1 MNEQTERDLYY
12 RMVLVREFEGRVS
25 ALDKQ
30 GKLAG
35 GVYSGRGQEAASIG
49 VCHGLRVDDWIFPLH
64 RDMGAVLAKGADP
77 NRLMAQIFG
86 RRDGFSKGKDS
97 YLHGGDLAHG
107 IFGATS
113 MLGSTL
119 PVATGMAYKFRM
131 KNEDRVAVAFF
142 GEGTSSRGDV
152 HEAMNFAGVHKLP
165 VIYVCENNFYAY
177 STPNEL
183 QFAVENV
190 ADRAAGYGFKGEV
203 ASGNDLHAVL
213 QAMQKATDRARRGEG
228 PTFIE
233 LKTYRYHGHSEHDR
247 AAYRTD
253 EELVTWESRDPIELW
268 EHYLDKRKYDL
279 PAIKVET
286 LARAQQVVADA
297 VAFAEASPEPE
308 GPEAM
313 DDLYATPIPG
323 GSPA

>member
-1 MNEQTERDLYY
+1 MTEQKERELYFQL
-12 RMVLVREFEGRVS
+12 VLVREFEGRVS

-35 GVYSGRGQEAASIG
+35 GVYSGRGQEAVSVG
-49 VCHGLRVDDWIFPLH
+49 TCHGLRPDDWIFPLH
-64 RDMGAVLAKGADP
+64 RDMGAFLVKGADP

-97 YLHGGDLAHG
+97 YLHGGDLSHC

-113 MLGSTL
+113 MLGGTL

-131 KNEDRVAVAFF
+131 KNEDRVAVAYF
-142 GEGTSSRGDV
+142 GEGASSRGDV
-152 HEAMNFAGVHKLP
+152 HEAMNFAGVHRLP
-165 VIYVCENNFYAY
+165 VIFVCENNFYAY
-177 STPNEL
+177 STPTEL

-190 ADRAAGYGFKGEV
+190 ADRAAGYGIKGEV
-203 ASGNDLHAVL
+203 ASGNDLHAVMK
-213 QAMQKATDRARRGEG
+213 AMQKAVDRARRGEG
-228 PTFIE
+228 ATLLE

-247 AAYRTD
+247 AGYRTE
-253 EELVTWESRDPIELW
+253 EELLTWESRDPVELW
-268 EHYLDKRKYDL
+268 ELYLEKRKYDL
-279 PAIKVET
+279 PAIQAET
-286 LARAQQVVADA
+286 LARARKVVDDA

-313 DDLYATPIPG
+313 DDLYATPVG
-323 GSPA
+323 EAR